1 MLVNRSQAVE
11 VFSLAFQGASR
22 LMRQVEDRLDDRKV
36 DQITISLEANVR
48 NRLLEIIATFQP
60 EPVNGDQKPQS
71 GQAENPQQAGERRKA
86 QPPNTV
92 GISQLVQ
99 LKMLK
104 TLQQDLIRRTAELN
118 AVHQRNGKLS
128 DGQQTE
134 LKAITT
140 DQGRLARLARTLT
153 REFVETL
160 EALEEE
166 LQEEQ

>member
-1 MLVNRSQAVE
+1 MQR
-11 VFSLAFQGASR
+11 
-22 LMRQVEDRLDDRKV
+22 MRQVEGRLDERKV
-36 DQITISLEANVR
+36 DQITIGLEANVR
-48 NRLLEIIATFQP
+48 QRFLEIIATFQP
-60 EPVNGDQKPQS
+60 EPDRKNQKQQP
-71 GQAENPQQAGERRKA
+71 GQKENPLAEEKRSEP

-92 GISQLVQ
+92 GISQLIQ

-128 DGQQTE
+128 DTQQTE
-134 LKAITT
+134 LEAISAE
-140 DQGRLARLARTLT
+140 QGHLSRLARTLT

-166 LQEEQ
+166 MQEEQ